1 MTVAKNLAELQ
12 DQIRSR
18 YGELSKRL
26 QQVAKYLID
35 NKNIVA
41 MQTVAAIAKEAGVP
55 P

>member
-26 QQVAKYLID
+26 QQVAKYLTFD
-35 NKNIVA
+35 PDPVR
-41 MQTVAAIAKEAGVP
+41 QYLWFQWLQ
-55 P
+55 